1 MSLGQLDTNL
11 RRLYAGARNKT
22 VDVYSK
28 SLTLLGFRHKG
39 LKLASDPRFKTSNQN
54 AECDSS
60 RVAAAKIVASCR
72 LEQPTLLRSEVDQA
86 GDNYGTMAHDEFT
99 GNHPGIIAEVSI
111 TEKLARM
118 YRRRKR
124 QLQGLAIVQIKPEVR
139 IVFFQYPRKKWSFD
153 DNIWYEGRPVGVNSL
168 HSVMKNV
175 SQAASLS
182 KLHQPQSQGDNL
194 NFVF

>member
-11 RRLYAGARNKT
+11 RRLYAGTRNKS

-39 LKLASDPRFKTSNQN
+39 LKLASDPRFKTSSKTLN
-54 AECDSS
+54 ATVVSFKRRGKEGEKTQTGDWK
-60 RVAAAKIVASCR
+60 RRFAAAKIVASCR

-86 GDNYGTMAHDEFT
+86 GHNYATMAHDEFT
-99 GNHPGIIAEVSI
+99 GNHSGIIAQVSS

-124 QLQGLAIVQIKPEVR
+124 QLQGLAIVQIKPEAR
-139 IVFFQYPRKKWSFD
+139 IVFFQYPRKK
-153 DNIWYEGRPVGVNSL
+153 
-168 HSVMKNV
+168 
-175 SQAASLS
+175 
-182 KLHQPQSQGDNL
+182 
-194 NFVF
+194 